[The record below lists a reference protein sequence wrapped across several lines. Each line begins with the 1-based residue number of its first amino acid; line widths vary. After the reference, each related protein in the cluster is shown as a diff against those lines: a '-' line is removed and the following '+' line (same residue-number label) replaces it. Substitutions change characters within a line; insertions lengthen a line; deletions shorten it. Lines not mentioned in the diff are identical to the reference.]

1 MMTLDYPQIQLCVT
15 DICGQPACGADIVV
29 RCELCT
35 FGQCHGESDY
45 GINYVVMFIKKLKPW
60 KSQGRKRTCGG
71 LRSQEVPF
79 YKIKKFN
86 LF

>member
-35 FGQCHGESDY
+35 FGQCHVEADY
-45 GINYVVMFIKKLKPW
+45 GLIDVVSLIIK
-60 KSQGRKRTCGG
+60 S
-71 LRSQEVPF
+71 
-79 YKIKKFN
+79 
-86 LF
+86 